1 MRKLILAS
9 HGSLAEG
16 MASAVRMILG
26 DAAELSC
33 FSLDHYVSPQEIG
46 EAVRGLVEAEPETRF
61 LLSSDIKGGSVH
73 NQLFPLCKRPNVQ
86 LVSGMNLSL
95 TLELALLG
103 EDGPAEESIREAMQ
117 IGCGNMDYFDKNIL
131 GRELNGLGE
140 DKEESLW

>member
-33 FSLDHYVSPQEIG
+33 FSLDHYASPQEIS
-46 EAVRGLVEAEPETRF
+46 EAVRNLVEAEPETRF
-61 LLSSDIKGGSVH
+61 LLLSDIKGGSVH
-73 NQLFPLCKRPNVQ
+73 NQLLPLCERPNVH

-95 TLELALLG
+95 ALELALLE
-103 EDGPAEESIREAMQ
+103 EDGPAEDRIREAMQ
-117 IGCGNMDYFDKNIL
+117 IGCGNMDYFDRSVL
-131 GRELNGLGE
+131 GRELEGLTE
-140 DKEESLW
+140 DKEETLW

>member
-61 LLSSDIKGGSVH
+61 LLLSDIKGGSVH

-95 TLELALLG
+95 TLELDCWGKTGRRRKASGRQCRSDAAIWIILIKISW
-103 EDGPAEESIREAMQ
+103 A
-117 IGCGNMDYFDKNIL
+117 GN
-131 GRELNGLGE
+131 
-140 DKEESLW
+140 